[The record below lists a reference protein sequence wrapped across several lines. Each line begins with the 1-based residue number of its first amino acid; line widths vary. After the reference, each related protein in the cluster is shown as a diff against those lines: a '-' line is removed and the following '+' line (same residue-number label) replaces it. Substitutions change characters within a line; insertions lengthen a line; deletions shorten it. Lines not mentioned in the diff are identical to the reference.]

1 MTVEIRVTTL
11 TSAPIRRLPQ
21 HPMPM
26 PQLSSSVVFIQEE
39 DLPQGIRSTATAVF
53 FSCML
58 KKLRKRQTSCW
69 VCFLLIQ
76 YLLECCLILVHHT
89 HLSLKNLHAL
99 VKSNQ
104 PNGST
109 LGSFKFS

>member
-1 MTVEIRVTTL
+1 MTVEIRVTNP
-11 TSAPIRRLPQ
+11 TSAPTRRMPQ

-26 PQLSSSVVFIQEE
+26 PQLSNSVVFSQEE
-39 DLPQGIRSTATAVF
+39 DLPQGIHSTAMSVF

-76 YLLECCLILVHHT
+76 YLQECCLILVHRI
-89 HLSLKNLHAL
+89 HLSPKNLHAL
-99 VKSNQ
+99 VKFNQ
-104 PNGST
+104 PN
-109 LGSFKFS
+109 

>member
-1 MTVEIRVTTL
+1 MTVEIRVTTP
-11 TSAPIRRLPQ
+11 TSSPTRRMPQ

-26 PQLSSSVVFIQEE
+26 PQLSSSVVFSPRGGF
-39 DLPQGIRSTATAVF
+39 PQGIRSTAMAVL

-76 YLLECCLILVHHT
+76 YLLECCLILVHRT
-89 HLSLKNLHAL
+89 HLSPKHFHPL
-99 VKSNQ
+99 VKFNQ
-104 PNGST
+104 PN
-109 LGSFKFS
+109 